1 MTTTAVHGEQH
12 WNARLTWE
20 QVREIRSPVNDD
32 ESNAELARRFG
43 VNKTTIR
50 LIRANSTWHDPTY
63 TGVRS
68 KHLGR
73 GMKS

>member
-1 MTTTAVHGEQH
+1 MTINAVKGEQH

-20 QVREIRSPVNDD
+20 KVHEIRSPANDD
-32 ESNAELARRFG
+32 ESNAELARRYG

-50 LIRANSTWHDPTY
+50 LIRANSTWHDPDY
-63 TGVRS
+63 AGVRS

-73 GMKS
+73 GMKT